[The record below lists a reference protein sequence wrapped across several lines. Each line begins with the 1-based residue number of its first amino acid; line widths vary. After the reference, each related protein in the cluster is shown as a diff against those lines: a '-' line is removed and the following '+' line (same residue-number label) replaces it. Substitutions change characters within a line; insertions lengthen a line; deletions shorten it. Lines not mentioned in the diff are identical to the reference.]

1 MVAQPPIAGGCP
13 LARARAALRRE
24 REAVPL
30 SALARPARS
39 EGAAQWQ
46 ASTRYAAP
54 SADLLRAACA
64 GYVPARGGG
73 GVAHGDGVNSLP
85 LQYDSTQ
92 SRERCS
98 PNSEPLNAVRTGIS
112 GTLRWVALV
121 ELASL
126 EKKQ

>member
-24 REAVPL
+24 REAVPQ

-73 GVAHGDGVNSLP
+73 GVAHGDGWA
-85 LQYDSTQ
+85 QF
-92 SRERCS
+92 
-98 PNSEPLNAVRTGIS
+98 AVAIRLHPVS
-112 GTLRWVALV
+112 GTLLAELGTTQRRENGHFRYAALGG
-121 ELASL
+121 AG
-126 EKKQ
+126 